1 MSNPTPTG
9 SAQLAQALL
18 LEQVGYYRKKLLN
31 IEQEKNHQQ
40 QILQQTIDQL
50 YQNAKQLQLKDV
62 IQVELLHEVVKK
74 YSFELNLGAEILEFI
89 GVASRELYQQLKNNQ
104 TPLKAFF
111 THASFAL
118 WLQKIL
124 ELDHL
129 RDDFRDYLLQT
140 PHIQQLSL
148 QLANHLLTENTPWL
162 DYLRKLQLSQ
172 HSRIARGLSFL
183 QDQQQNIELKLEQR
197 LAKVLLN
204 QLGELITLPND
215 ELADFCELIWSSVQ
229 EKTIKQC
236 CMHIEAIDFEEFFI
250 LAYES
255 WKQLRQTAL
264 MQTLIL
270 RIVDVFY
277 QHFAEDDLQS
287 LILAVGL
294 NKTDLYTEAERFLP
308 PILKVLDQIGLLEQM
323 LKNLLEPFY
332 NSAQTQRLIDA
343 HIQQMLDQAK

>member
-1 MSNPTPTG
+1 MSNPTR
-9 SAQLAQALL
+9 SASLAQALL
-18 LEQVGYYRKKLLN
+18 LEQVDYYRKKLLN
-31 IEQEKNHQQ
+31 LDQNKNNSP

-50 YQNAKQLQLKDV
+50 YQNAKYLQLKDV
-62 IQVELLHEVVKK
+62 IQLQQLHDVVKK

-89 GVASRELYQQLKNNQ
+89 GIASRELYQQLKNNP
-104 TPLKAFF
+104 TPLKDFF
-111 THASFAL
+111 THSSFAL

-172 HSRIARGLSFL
+172 HSIVARGLSFL

-197 LAKVLLN
+197 LAKALLN
-204 QLGELITLPND
+204 QLGELITLPNA
-215 ELADFCELIWSSVQ
+215 ELADFCELIWSSIQ
-229 EKTIKQC
+229 DKSIRQC
-236 CMHIEAIDFEEFFI
+236 CVHLEAIDFEEFFI

-264 MQTLIL
+264 MQSLIL
-270 RIVDVFY
+270 RIVEVFY
-277 QHFAEDDLQS
+277 QHFAEADLQS
-287 LILAVGL
+287 LIVAVGL

-308 PILKVLDQIGLLEQM
+308 PVLVALDQIGLLEQI

-332 NSAQTQRLIDA
+332 NSAQTQSLIEA
-343 HIQQMLDQAK
+343 HIQQILDQAQ